1 MFDTLQAFLK
11 IAADFKAPV
20 ERDSSKMYVSS
31 VGKRWAYWPGQRCS
45 ILCG

>member
-1 MFDTLQAFLK
+1 MFDTLQTFLK

-31 VGKRWAYWPGQRCS
+31 VGERWAY
-45 ILCG
+45 

>member
-11 IAADFKAPV
+11 VAADFKAPA

-31 VGKRWAYWPGQRCS
+31 TGETLG
-45 ILCG
+45 